1 MRVLIGSEALS
12 AGMVTRHQLRSR
24 YRRMFPDVY
33 GPPNPTCW
41 DRAYGAWLW
50 SGRRGVI
57 AGVAASALHY
67 AKWIDDNIPIEMLW
81 RNTRPP
87 NGLIV
92 RAESWAI
99 DEVKVVANTKVTTAP
114 RTIFDL
120 GRHLERDRAV
130 ARIDALLTLGQ
141 VSIDDVL
148 PLIARYPYARGMR
161 RLKTALALAD
171 AGAESPQETRIRLA
185 LTDAGMRP
193 AGTQIPVFDSRGR
206 IVAKVDMGWEDLKVA
221 VQYDGKHHQT
231 DRVTYVRDMKV
242 NRDLEWLGW
251 IVIRVIAE
259 DADAD
264 VVGRVATALYR
275 RGWRAA

>member
-1 MRVLIGSEALS
+1 
-12 AGMVTRHQLRSR
+12 
-24 YRRMFPDVY
+24 MFPDVY

-41 DRAYGAWLW
+41 DRAHGAWLW

-57 AGVAASALHY
+57 AGAAASAMNY
-67 AKWIDDNIPIEMLW
+67 AKWVDDDVPVEMLW

-87 NGLIV
+87 RGLIV
-92 RAESWAI
+92 RAESWAL
-99 DEVKVVANTKVTTAP
+99 DEVKVVANTPVTTAA

-120 GRHLERDRAV
+120 GRHLERDSAV
-130 ARIDALLTLGQ
+130 ARIDALLTQGR
-141 VSIDDVL
+141 VTVEDVL
-148 PLIARYPYARGMR
+148 PLIARYPYARGVR
-161 RLKTALALAD
+161 RLRTALALAD

-185 LTDAGMRP
+185 LNDAGMRP
-193 AGTQIPVFDSRGR
+193 TGTQIQVVDSRGR
-206 IVAKVDMGWEDLKVA
+206 IVAKVDMGWKDLKVA
-221 VQYDGKHHQT
+221 VQYDGRHHQT

-242 NRDLEWLGW
+242 NRDLELLGW

-264 VVGRVATALYR
+264 VVGRVAAALYR